1 MDITYDPVKRQRTL
15 EERGLDFEDASIVF
29 SGITFEVV
37 DTRCDYGEER
47 RICFGRLAGRIV
59 VVGFVQR
66 GELRHVFS
74 MRKTNARETIRL
86 APILEF
92 GPEEG

>member
-1 MDITYDPVKRQRTL
+1 
-15 EERGLDFEDASIVF
+15 
-29 SGITFEVV
+29 
-37 DTRCDYGEER
+37 
-47 RICFGRLAGRIV
+47 V

-74 MRKTNARETIRL
+74 MRKANARETTRL